1 VGEALPQGLPEQAAR
16 GDGVLAG
23 NVRAVYLRE
32 GGEAGPAQG
41 TCAHHISI
49 GFESLTVKH
58 LSVPFLPWLY
68 KSLHNLILRG
78 LEAHQNVS
86 FLLWYGII

>member
-1 VGEALPQGLPEQAAR
+1 MGEALPQGLPEQAAR

-32 GGEAGPAQG
+32 GGEAGSAQG

-58 LSVPFLPWLY
+58 PASSFDVFYLASTRLTP
-68 KSLHNLILRG
+68 SG
-78 LEAHQNVS
+78 LEVHQNVS
-86 FLLWYGII
+86 FLLWYDIF

>member
-1 VGEALPQGLPEQAAR
+1 MTVVGEALSQGLPEQAAR

-41 TCAHHISI
+41 TYMCAS
-49 GFESLTVKH
+49 
-58 LSVPFLPWLY
+58 Y
-68 KSLHNLILRG
+68 
-78 LEAHQNVS
+78 
-86 FLLWYGII
+86 